1 MAGTV
6 PLKPSTGTKPLGGG
20 QAGREPL
27 FMEENPVFKGKN
39 GSYEVLGDQCI
50 GNGGES
56 QVFLARNKSNGEIVV
71 AKIYDQFQNTRTNR
85 ENRNQVISFV
95 QNHSDY
101 RNSHIMPIIDYGWVS
116 VNLVG
121 EDIPFQYPIDILP
134 FCKDGEIKKASFNE
148 LRQSIIPQIVGAIH
162 LMHSENL
169 AHRDIKPGNIYR
181 YNDTIVIADFGTS
194 CSIGQYEMF
203 GTQTRRGTLGY
214 TAPEVWQGYVVMASD
229 YYSLGCTIATLY
241 KGEHVYQHLIDLND
255 EGAINRSINAG
266 GLPLNCPVG
275 EESLQ
280 VLVDA
285 LTVMRETERAGYEG
299 VQLWLTDP
307 KAFEQKFKR
316 KKLNEAEKPFEIK
329 FNDVMCYSERDL
341 ASLMSKNW
349 EYSKRNLYSN
359 NPLLPH
365 FYSSYDYTKA
375 TKISEVLETKETARN
390 QDYGLAKILHLI
402 YPEGPVYWKGRAF
415 TKLSDISDAISQK
428 TVPEDDIAAMLA
440 CGYISWKLSNTSG
453 ASPAVIQGVKNVEKI
468 AKNYKILACLYAKYQ
483 FSGNG
488 KQQSFRGLTT
498 ADDIFAQITKN
509 PKAFNQDGVLYSDDE
524 MLAYLAFL
532 GFKDNVLYFKSH
544 LGSDAPKNV
553 ELAYRF
559 FEAVCT
565 NKAAVRAYYIRYSPR
580 SYLYWV
586 KQNLDLYSFNSAESK
601 QIRTNIAN
609 EQLETSTTI
618 DEISR
623 HFIRLSEYM
632 NDFMRLFH
640 NNVLLAFMGIGCG
653 KDTNGITSTN
663 SDAYFLESYCGYTVP
678 VGFVRYISAK
688 R

>member
-6 PLKPSTGTKPLGGG
+6 PLKPGTGTKPLGGER
-20 QAGREPL
+20 AGREPL
-27 FMEENPVFKGKN
+27 LMEENPVFKGKK

-50 GNGGES
+50 GSGGES
-56 QVFLARNKSNGEIVV
+56 QVFLARNIDNGEIVV

-85 ENRNQVISFV
+85 ENRNQVIDFV
-95 QNHSDY
+95 QKHSDY
-101 RNSHIMPIIDYGWVS
+101 RNTHIMPIIDYGWVS
-116 VNLVG
+116 VNLIG
-121 EDIPFQYPIDILP
+121 EEIPFQYPIDILP
-134 FCKDGEIKKASFNE
+134 FCKDGEIKKASFDE
-148 LRQSIIPQIVGAIH
+148 LRQSIIPQIVSAIH

-181 YNDTIVIADFGTS
+181 YNNTIVIADFGTS
-194 CSIGQYEMF
+194 CAIGQYEMF

-266 GLPLNCPVG
+266 GLPLNCPAG

-280 VLVDA
+280 TLVDA
-285 LTVMRETERAGYEG
+285 LTVMRETDRVGYDG
-299 VQLWLTDP
+299 VQLWLSDP
-307 KAFEQKFKR
+307 RTFDQKFKR
-316 KKLNEAEKPFEIK
+316 KKLNEEEKPFEIK

-341 ASLMSKNW
+341 ASLMSKHW

-375 TKISEVLETKETARN
+375 TKIGEILEAKETARN

-402 YPEGPVYWKGRAF
+402 YPEGPIYWKGRSF

-428 TVPEDDIAAMLA
+428 TVPEDDIAAMLS
-440 CGYISWKLSNTSG
+440 CGYISWKLSNISD
-453 ASPAVIQGVKNVEKI
+453 ASPAVIQGVKNVEEI
-468 AKNYKILACLYAKYQ
+468 AKNYKRLACFYAKYQ
-483 FSGNG
+483 FSKDG
-488 KQQSFRGLTT
+488 KQQSFHGLTA

-509 PKAFNQDGVLYSDDE
+509 PTVFNQEGVLYSDDE

-532 GFKDNVLYFKSH
+532 GFKENVLYFKSH
-544 LGSDAPKNV
+544 LGSDIPKNT

-565 NKAAVRAYYIRYSPR
+565 NKAAVRACYIRYSPR

-586 KQNLDLYSFNSAESK
+586 KQNLDLYSFNSAEAK
-601 QIRTNIAN
+601 QIRNNIVN
-609 EQLETSTTI
+609 ENLDQSKTI

-623 HFIRLSEYM
+623 HFIRLSEYI

-640 NNVLLAFMGIGCG
+640 NNVLLAFMGIGSG

-678 VGFVRYISAK
+678 VGFLRYINSK